1 MNLVISDQSK
11 EKIQIDLSSHFRL
24 DNASFI
30 IEEISDQIIYN
41 IS

>member
-11 EKIQIDLSSHFRL
+11 EKIQIDLSSYFRL

-30 IEEISDQIIYN
+30 IEEISD
-41 IS
+41 